1 MPGRMNEF
9 MPERGVVAFGVAEG
23 FDDRHLHVVQLLRVI
38 GAVAAVLQS
47 DGDMLEEFLGALDA
61 LDRCELP
68 FGLGVVDF
76 RKTVDLLDV
85 EHCVALEER
94 DFALDI
100 LTAVVVV
107 PGRVMELA

>member
-1 MPGRMNEF
+1 MA
-9 MPERGVVAFGVAEG
+9 ERGVVAFGIAEG
-23 FDDRHLHVVQLLRVI
+23 FDDRHFYVVQLLRVI

-47 DGDMLEEFLGALDA
+47 DGDMLEEFLGARDA
-61 LDRCELP
+61 LNRRKLA

-76 RKTVDLLDV
+76 RKTVDLLDI

-100 LTAVVVV
+100 LTGVVVV
-107 PGRVMELA
+107 LVRVMELA